1 MKLEIPKLLTLVNT
15 QDDLSTAF
23 DGMKENAVACFP
35 WETPA
40 SKPVVGFKIAHNNE
54 SVFLSYRVQE
64 DELLARFSQHNSPVY
79 TDSCVEFFVSFE
91 GDSNYYNFEFN
102 SLGTCLAAYGPDRHQ
117 RQSIAPETLGLI
129 QTKTKINRLQG
140 QSHRFEWQLF
150 VQLPIAV
157 LTNTKIDSLSG
168 VKAQANFY
176 KCGDDL
182 KAPHYISWKNI
193 ETNNPDFHQ
202 PPFFGEIEFL

>member
-1 MKLEIPKLLTLVNT
+1 MTLEIPKLSASINSLA
-15 QDDLSTAF
+15 DLNAAF
-23 DGMKENAVACFP
+23 DGLSENALAHFP

-54 SVFLSYRVQE
+54 SVFLNYRVQE
-64 DELLARFSQHNSPVY
+64 NELLARFSQHNSPVY

-91 GDSNYYNFEFN
+91 GDKNYYNFEFN

-117 RQSIAPETLGLI
+117 RQSIAPETLAQI

-150 VQLPIAV
+150 VQLPISV
-157 LTNTKIDSLSG
+157 LTNTDSLSG
-168 VKAQANFY
+168 KKARANFY

-182 KAPHYISWKNI
+182 TEPHYISWNNI
-193 ETNNPDFHQ
+193 ETSKPDFHQ
-202 PPFFGEIEFL
+202 PPFFGEIKFL